1 MCFSCEGGARGIV
14 CPARLGGAV
23 EIGET
28 WGYRERAN
36 DSACPMIPTE
46 ILQFGPPRSQKVRVA
61 MRGGEYSGLDMWVP
75 KVRLRVLWAESEA
88 WLRDESLN
96 EAALAESA
104 DAWGTLEYEA
114 ALLTLAAWRRRRRLI
129 CW

>member
-1 MCFSCEGGARGIV
+1 M
-14 CPARLGGAV
+14 

-36 DSACPMIPTE
+36 DSACPIIPAE

-61 MRGGEYSGLDMWVP
+61 MRGGEYAGLDMWVP
-75 KVRLRVLWAESEA
+75 KVRLRVLWAESGA
-88 WLRDESLN
+88 WLRDERLM

-114 ALLTLAAWRRRRRLI
+114 AMLTLAACPIEDMYAGWGGRRALSASRD
-129 CW
+129 